1 MKDVVAVA
9 LSGGHSHFT
18 LGVGLSMNTQNS
30 SYISSNNF
38 ATGRLS
44 MNIDDQ
50 GCGWV
55 SGQ

>member
-9 LSGGHSHFT
+9 LSGGHPHFT

-44 MNIDDQ
+44 MNICDQ

>member
-44 MNIDDQ
+44 MNIYDQ
-50 GCGWV
+50 VCGWV

>member
-1 MKDVVAVA
+1 MKDVVAAA
-9 LSGGHSHFT
+9 LSVGHSHFP

-44 MNIDDQ
+44 MNIYDQ
-50 GCGWV
+50 DCGWV